1 MFLQKETNQ
10 ESFNN
15 VKKTDD
21 AIDKTQPE
29 IPGIESLSSVSKTQD
44 KPEVKDT
51 LVWYHHP
58 AFCISK
64 GHRLFQ
70 SHKS

>member
-1 MFLQKETNQ
+1 MFLQKEINQ

-15 VKKTDD
+15 VKETDD

-29 IPGIESLSSVSKTQD
+29 IRDIESLSSVSKTQD
-44 KPEVKDT
+44 KPEVQYT
-51 LVWYHHP
+51 LVWYHYP
-58 AFCISK
+58 AFSISN
-64 GHRLFQ
+64 GHKFFQ